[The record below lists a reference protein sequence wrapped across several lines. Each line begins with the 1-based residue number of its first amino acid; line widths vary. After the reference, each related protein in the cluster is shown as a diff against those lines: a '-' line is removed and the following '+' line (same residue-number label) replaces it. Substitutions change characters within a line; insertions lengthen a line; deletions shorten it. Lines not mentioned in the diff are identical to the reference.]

1 MAATT
6 GAFAQSTVTLSGV
19 MDFAAAS
26 VSGTQPNVKGTTISQ
41 TLGQSATSVI
51 NITSVEDLGGGM
63 KATAHYGLDPRA
75 LSNDAGAI
83 GRDELFVGVSG
94 GFGNIRLGSPNS
106 IGLTTFLVASP
117 LGTGVGSG
125 YGATAGDYSSVR
137 YSRSARYD
145 SPSFSGLTVSLLVAP
160 GNDQAVAAS
169 PASAQG
175 IANAR
180 AVTEIGL
187 RYDNGPLT
195 VAFANVAQAAQTN
208 GPAAAVNIAKTST
221 NILAASYAIGNTT
234 LSAGWNDGDAL
245 ANRTAT
251 AATALKSEG
260 YRVGIAHT
268 MGAVTLRASYA
279 DQKTDGV
286 KETVAGLR
294 ADYALSKRSSVYM
307 GYENWDNK
315 NATTAVANT
324 IAMSAFPAVNAGDRK
339 ITSVGVRHAF

>member
-26 VSGTQPNVKGTTISQ
+26 VSGTQTNVKGTTVSQ

-63 KATAHYGLDPRA
+63 KATAHYGLDPRT

-106 IGLTTFLVASP
+106 IGLTTFLAASP

-160 GNDQAVAAS
+160 GNDQTVVTGTV
-169 PASAQG
+169 PAQL

-195 VAFANVAQAAQTN
+195 IAYANVSQAAQTN
-208 GPAAAVNIAKTST
+208 TANAKTST
-221 NILAASYAIGNTT
+221 NILAASYALGATV

-245 ANRTAT
+245 ASTSTTVAQ
-251 AATALKSEG
+251 KSEG
-260 YRVGIAHT
+260 YRVGVAHT
-268 MGAVTLRASYA
+268 MGAITLRASQA
-279 DQKTDGV
+279 EQKTNLI
-286 KETVAGLR
+286 KETVTGLR
-294 ADYALSKRSSVYM
+294 ADYALSKRSTVYM

-315 NATTAVANT
+315 NATL
-324 IAMSAFPAVNAGDRK
+324 SATVNSGDRK
-339 ITSVGVRHAF
+339 ITSVGVKHTF

>member
-1 MAATT
+1 
-6 GAFAQSTVTLSGV
+6 
-19 MDFAAAS
+19 
-26 VSGTQPNVKGTTISQ
+26 
-41 TLGQSATSVI
+41 
-51 NITSVEDLGGGM
+51 
-63 KATAHYGLDPRA
+63 
-75 LSNDAGAI
+75 
-83 GRDELFVGVSG
+83 
-94 GFGNIRLGSPNS
+94 
-106 IGLTTFLVASP
+106 
-117 LGTGVGSG
+117 
-125 YGATAGDYSSVR
+125 
-137 YSRSARYD
+137 
-145 SPSFSGLTVSLLVAP
+145 
-160 GNDQAVAAS
+160 
-169 PASAQG
+169 
-175 IANAR
+175 
-180 AVTEIGL
+180 
-187 RYDNGPLT
+187 LT
-195 VAFANVAQAAQTN
+195 VAFANVSQAAQTN
-208 GPAAAVNIAKTST
+208 GPATVVGIAKTSS

-294 ADYALSKRSSVYM
+294 ADYALSKRSTVYM